1 MPSSSSG
8 SISSHISR
16 PTVLAVVVRLTGV
29 DLSELPRADPIFVL
43 VPPYPRLQIAHD
55 DPQLHRLVEDGLS
68 HRSLPCV
75 DEVILPELGTPTTG
89 NLRRWV
95 EKLAE
100 DPESGDRRRLA
111 RSYPPVD
118 RRLLSTR

>member
-16 PTVLAVVVRLTGV
+16 PTVLALVVRLTGV

-43 VPPYPRLQIAHD
+43 VPPYRRLQIAYD
-55 DPQLHRLVEDGLS
+55 DPQLHRFVEDGS
-68 HRSLPCV
+68 RIVPLPCV

-89 NLRRWV
+89 NLQRRV

-100 DPESGDRRRLA
+100 DPESGRCYMDG
-111 RSYPPVD
+111 
-118 RRLLSTR
+118 